1 MSKKI
6 MAEQLRKGLRIED
19 AALDA
24 RFGKAD
30 EVMERLEQEG
40 TTLLTPSTTA
50 PTPAA
55 PKSPAPGKKK
65 TAASSTIG
73 DLVVREGFCMPPEEK
88 ASIDN
93 LQETLRKQGLYDV
106 TRSQIVRAA
115 IATLGTFSPEQLVK
129 AVGSIE
135 RRTPGP
141 KTGAK
146 DEARNATSIGKSSN
160 A

>member
-1 MSKKI
+1 MSRKT
-6 MAEQLRKGLRIED
+6 MAEQLRKGLRNEE

-30 EVMERLEQEG
+30 EVMERFEQER
-40 TTLLTPSTTA
+40 TTLFAPSTA
-50 PTPAA
+50 VPTPAA
-55 PKSPAPGKKK
+55 PKARAPAKKK
-65 TAASSTIG
+65 AAASSATS
-73 DLVVREGFCMPPEEK
+73 DLVVREGFSMPQEER
-88 ASIDN
+88 AIIDN
-93 LQETLRKQGLYDV
+93 LQAILRKQGLYEV

-115 IATLGTFSPEQLVK
+115 IATLSNFNPEQLLE

-135 RRTPGP
+135 RRSPGP

-146 DEARNATSIGKSSN
+146 EEIRNTSSTGKDIN